1 MDTKRLHI
9 IFPAQ
14 IARELDLMLDRRKKT
29 QFIIAAT
36 KERLDKM
43 KLTRAIEKATGAWRD
58 EDHPDMTG
66 KDGTKKWVRNQRI
79 QDEER
84 RKSIFGEIPS

>member
-1 MDTKRLHI
+1 MDTKRIHV

-14 IARELDLMLDRRKKT
+14 IARELDLMLGRRKKT

-43 KLTRAIEKATGAWRD
+43 KLSMAIEKATGVWKN
-58 EDHPDMTG
+58 EDHPDMAG

-84 RKSIFGEIPS
+84 RKSIFREIPS

>member
-1 MDTKRLHI
+1 MDTKRIHI

-14 IARELDLMLDRRKKT
+14 IARELDLMLGGRKKT

-43 KLTRAIEKATGAWRD
+43 KLAGAIEKATGAWKD
-58 EDHPDMTG
+58 KDHPEMTG
-66 KDGTKKWVRNQRI
+66 KNGTKEWVRNQRI